1 MCGGAPGGC
10 NTQVS
15 SHSPWRG
22 GVNATCFCTLATA
35 VATEW
40 PAIPAS
46 PPSHHH
52 SSVAVAL
59 LDLCS
64 ASVPPLP
71 HLCVVPRPCV
81 SVRPLPPSS
90 LLTSTDFPAAM
101 APAFTVSAACVPSSA
116 SAWVA
121 PRFIHSRRPTAAAVA
136 SPARLGRPLVM
147 AAAGGEPPPRLT
159 PEEAMVRAA
168 MLCDEAA
175 VTAALD
181 AGVSANYAST
191 QGDSRMTALMW
202 AASEGSVPIA
212 KALLAAGV
220 NVNATNNTGHT
231 ALVYAFDNLPT
242 TKPRPAPPAGF
253 PGLTGKAAKKAPKQV
268 EIRARVT
275 GHAGVAKLL
284 LVAGANPGVVSPYGE
299 TMLHLAARK
308 GYPGLIDLLVSR
320 GLDVNAVSKG
330 YKHTAM
336 HLAAID
342 NHAESI
348 RVLASLGADVDAKNV
363 VGWTPLLWAAATGN
377 VDALTALVEVG
388 ADVNAKGSA
397 SGRAGDGETTPL
409 REARKC
415 GEAEK
420 VSKVLIRAGA
430 I

>member
-1 MCGGAPGGC
+1 
-10 NTQVS
+10 
-15 SHSPWRG
+15 
-22 GVNATCFCTLATA
+22 
-35 VATEW
+35 
-40 PAIPAS
+40 
-46 PPSHHH
+46 
-52 SSVAVAL
+52 
-59 LDLCS
+59 
-64 ASVPPLP
+64 
-71 HLCVVPRPCV
+71 
-81 SVRPLPPSS
+81 
-90 LLTSTDFPAAM
+90 
-101 APAFTVSAACVPSSA
+101 
-116 SAWVA
+116 
-121 PRFIHSRRPTAAAVA
+121 
-136 SPARLGRPLVM
+136 M
-147 AAAGGEPPPRLT
+147 AAAGGEPPPSSAPRLT

-168 MLCDEAA
+168 MLCDDVA
-175 VTAALD
+175 VAAALD

-202 AASEGSVPIA
+202 AASEGNVPIA
-212 KALLAAGV
+212 KALLAAGAD
-220 NVNATNNTGHT
+220 VNATNNTGHT

-253 PGLTGKAAKKAPKQV
+253 PGLTGKDAKKAPKQI

-284 LVAGANPGVVSPYGE
+284 LVAGANPAVVSPYGE

-320 GLDVNAVSKG
+320 GLDVNAVSTG

-348 RVLASLGADVDAKNV
+348 RVLAGLGADVDAKNV